1 MNLKNGILGREKG
14 QTSFPYNFQSIAKE
28 LAGLELTP

>member
-1 MNLKNGILGREKG
+1 MHMKNSILQREKG
-14 QTSFPYNFQSIAKE
+14 QTLFLRNFQSIAKE